1 MSIRR
6 TSVSTQD
13 HERHFQAE
21 VPFVDTCV
29 RQMDMPTQQGRRHFL
44 HCSTRH
50 THARTTSSY
59 AVTVAASRLSRSVSV
74 PAPFLKP
81 SPYSSPSSGA

>member
-29 RQMDMPTQQGRRHFL
+29 RQMDMSHDNAARDANGLLFSLFNATHTRDRRQA
-44 HCSTRH
+44 T
-50 THARTTSSY
+50 
-59 AVTVAASRLSRSVSV
+59 
-74 PAPFLKP
+74 P
-81 SPYSSPSSGA
+81 